1 MVKKNV
7 PNVFVVDDERA
18 IAETLS
24 MILQRSGYAAKFFTN
39 PKEALRAARTET
51 PDLLLTDVVMPE
63 LSGIDLA
70 ISVQK
75 GCPDCKVLLFS
86 GQADTVDLLLD
97 ARKRGHHFKLLPKPI
112 HPTEILRHVR
122 EQDPAWTCA

>member
-7 PNVFVVDDERA
+7 PSVFVVDDEPV
-18 IAETLS
+18 IAQTLYL
-24 MILQRSGYAAKFFTN
+24 ILQRSGYAAKFFTN
-39 PKEALRAARTET
+39 PKDALRAARTEA

-75 GCPDCKVLLFS
+75 DCPNCKVLLFS
-86 GQADTVDLLLD
+86 GQADTVDLLSN
-97 ARKRGHHFKLLPKPI
+97 ARKRGHDFKLLPK
-112 HPTEILRHVR
+112 
-122 EQDPAWTCA
+122 

>member
-1 MVKKNV
+1 MVKKNI
-7 PNVFVVDDERA
+7 PTVFVVDDEPV
-18 IAETLS
+18 IAETLYT
-24 MILQRSGYAAKFFTN
+24 ILQRRGFAAKFFTN
-39 PKEALRAARTET
+39 PMEALHAARTET

-75 GCPDCKVLLFS
+75 DCPDCKVLLFS
-86 GQADTVDLLLD
+86 GQADTIDLLSD

-112 HPTEILRHVR
+112 HPDVILHHIR
-122 EQDPAWTCA
+122 EQDPAWAYA